1 MLEKKNR
8 KNYCI
13 RKFQCQNK
21 KGERKRIQ
29 SKEKRGRKKEK
40 SEQIEK
46 QTRKNERKKDEEN
59 DWMIYNLLIF
69 DCV

>member
-1 MLEKKNR
+1 MLEKNR
-8 KNYCI
+8 KNYYI

-21 KGERKRIQ
+21 KGEREFRV
-29 SKEKRGRKKEK
+29 KEEEKKEK

-59 DWMIYNLLIF
+59 D
-69 DCV
+69 